1 MLAVVVMFSC
11 GLDYCRPMHDK
22 STHTFMS
29 VRIAQRLQLH
39 HTSPHGQPL
48 LADWFTPSTTFAT
61 DPTRSDVLM
70 QMSYLHKQL
79 SSCARMHCVSVH
91 MINLSTCAHLMFVYV
106 VYIYVCKCRKSG
118 AVTSGGHART
128 HARHRRIV
136 CYITQ
141 ATELRRL
148 RISRNSKI
156 VI

>member
-1 MLAVVVMFSC
+1 MLYLQRCVQCVHNESIHARSDGENCPRLMRKDVGEYAHTRTIWFMLVMFSC

-29 VRIAQRLQLH
+29 VRIARRLQLH

-106 VYIYVCKCRKSG
+106 VCIRMQMS
-118 AVTSGGHART
+118 
-128 HARHRRIV
+128 
-136 CYITQ
+136 
-141 ATELRRL
+141 
-148 RISRNSKI
+148 
-156 VI
+156 